1 MSKKYE
7 QLAQDVVKKIGGKEN
22 VISVY
27 HCATR
32 LRFKLVDEDKADKE
46 ALLAQEGVSTVISSS
61 GSYQVV
67 IGPHVADVFEE
78 LEKLVDVGANKEDDK
93 KEKFNISSVFDFI
106 SGVFMPIIP
115 ALSGAGMVKAVL
127 AVLVVT
133 NVISTDS
140 QTYFLLNNVF
150 ADGVFYFLPMML
162 AFTTAQK
169 MKCNPI
175 LAVAVAAMMMHPNW
189 STLVATGESV
199 NFFDVIPFT
208 LVGYG
213 SSVIPIILIIVV
225 QSFVEKFLHKIIPAT
240 IELVFLPLITF
251 LIMGTLAFSIL
262 GPFGYILGQ
271 YLADF
276 FTWLSANAAWA
287 PPVLIGLTCPLM
299 IMIGLHNAV
308 APLGVV
314 QMTNLGYDGLWGPG
328 NICSNMSVA
337 TAAAVVAFRAKDKKS
352 RQLATTSSITAY
364 AGITEP
370 ALYGIVLPKKYPLIA
385 AMIGGACG
393 GLFAGLTGTH
403 RFATGSA
410 SIFALPLYIG
420 DNTMT
425 YFYNIIIAIG
435 ISIVTTAILTF
446 VLSLRFEK
454 EENKTT
460 EDVISINEDSILTPV
475 KGEVMSLDKAE
486 DEAFASGAMGEG
498 VVIIPKEGKVVAPFS
513 GKVSVLFPTKHAI
526 GLKSDSG
533 VEVLI
538 HIGIN
543 TVELNGKGFDAK
555 VKQGNY
561 VEVGQTL
568 VEFDIDEIKKANFS
582 TQTMVIVTNTADYES
597 VSANYADASK
607 PLLVLSR

>member
-7 QLAQDVVKKIGGKEN
+7 QLAQDVIKKVGGKEN

-32 LRFKLVDEDKADKE
+32 LRFKLVDENNADKE
-46 ALLAQEGVSTVISSS
+46 ALLAQEGVSTVISNS

-78 LEKLVDVGANKEDDK
+78 IEKLVDVKTEKDDSQ
-93 KEKFNISSVFDFI
+93 KEKFSASSLFDFI

-127 AVLVVT
+127 AILVVA

-140 QTYFLLNNVF
+140 QTYFLLNNIF

-162 AFTTAQK
+162 AYTTAQK

-225 QSFVEKFLHKIIPAT
+225 QSFVEKFLHKIIPAA

-251 LIMGTLAFSIL
+251 LVMGTLAFSIL

-276 FTWLSANAAWA
+276 FMWLSTNASWA
-287 PPVLIGLTCPLM
+287 PPLLIGLTCPLM

-314 QMTNLGYDGLWGPG
+314 QMTNLGYDGIWGPG
-328 NICSNMSVA
+328 NICSNMAVA
-337 TAAAVVAFRAKDKKS
+337 TAAAVVALRAKDKTS
-352 RQLATTSSITAY
+352 RQLATSSSITAY
-364 AGITEP
+364 VGITEP
-370 ALYGIVLPKKYPLIA
+370 ALYGVVLPKKYPLIA

-410 SIFALPLYIG
+410 SIFAAPLYIG
-420 DNTMT
+420 DNTMV
-425 YFYNIIIAIG
+425 YFYNIIIAIV
-435 ISIVTTAILTF
+435 ISVVITAILTF
-446 VLSLRFEK
+446 VLSFKYEK
-454 EENKTT
+454 KET
-460 EDVISINEDSILTPV
+460 ESSSDELSIDEGTILTPV

-486 DEAFASGAMGEG
+486 DEAFATGAMGDG
-498 VVIIPKEGKVVAPFS
+498 VVILPSEGKVVAPFS
-513 GKVSVLFPTKHAI
+513 GTISVLFPTKHAI
-526 GLKSDSG
+526 GLTSDSG

-538 HIGIN
+538 HIGMN
-543 TVELNGKGFDAK
+543 TVEMNGEGFDAK
-555 VKQGNY
+555 VKQGDY

-568 VEFDIDEIKKANFS
+568 VEFDIDKIKNAGFS

-597 VSANYADASK
+597 VSANFADASK